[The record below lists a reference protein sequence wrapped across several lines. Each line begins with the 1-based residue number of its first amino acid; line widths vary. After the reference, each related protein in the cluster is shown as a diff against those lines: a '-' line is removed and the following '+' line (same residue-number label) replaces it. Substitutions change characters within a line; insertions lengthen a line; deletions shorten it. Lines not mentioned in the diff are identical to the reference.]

1 MILNSLMHKS
11 SVFTFFFKYLIPV
24 GAIFSVIVT
33 LPHNFNDTMTGGGF
47 YIQPLV
53 MFALVAAVTSILFIK
68 LQFAEANKEYI
79 LLKIPFSANK
89 KIQYEDIEW
98 VYQVALL
105 SPALT
110 VIKYKDIITKRHH
123 TFFIASGEMQ
133 AFGYL
138 KDNGM
143 TKFVRNQIIEAKPD
157 YKKEHEP
164 NKWKPMV
171 ILYGIFIIAQFLL
184 FNAF

>member
-1 MILNSLMHKS
+1 S
-11 SVFTFFFKYLIPV
+11 SIFTIFLKYLIPA
-24 GAIFSVIVT
+24 GAILSVIVT
-33 LPHNFNDTMTGGGF
+33 LSHDFNETIAGDGF
-47 YIQPLV
+47 DIQSVVL
-53 MFALVAAVTSILFIK
+53 FGLAAAATSILFVK
-68 LQFAEANKEYI
+68 LQFAEANKEHI

-105 SPALT
+105 NPALT

-133 AFGYL
+133 VFGYL
-138 KDNGM
+138 KDNEM

-157 YKKEHEP
+157 YKKENEP

-171 ILYGIFIIAQFLL
+171 ILYGIFIIAQLLL